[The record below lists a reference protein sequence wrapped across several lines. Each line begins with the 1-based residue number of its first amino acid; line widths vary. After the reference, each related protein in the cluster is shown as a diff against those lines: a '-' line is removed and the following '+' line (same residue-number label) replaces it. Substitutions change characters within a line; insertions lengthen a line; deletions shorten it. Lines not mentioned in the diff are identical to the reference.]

1 MENKSGMIKFR
12 IEKEKKDAW
21 KKLCSERNVSLSRL
35 IIDSVDNKLMNNDR
49 REILAFIE
57 KQDNFFVKIETNINQ
72 VAKIANSQK
81 FLSEKQLLQFFEFLE
96 EVEKLKK
103 EQNLMFAKIYS
114 IIAK

>member
-1 MENKSGMIKFR
+1 MDNKSGIIIFR
-12 IEKEKKDAW
+12 IENEKKEAW
-21 KKLCSERNVSLSRL
+21 KKLCSERKVSLTRL
-35 IIDSVDNKLMNNDR
+35 IIDSVDNKLMDNDR

-114 IIAK
+114 ILAK